1 MFWGCLLYLHHN
13 NVIISYACI
22 PSADPLDLHHFPP
35 PQFKGTS
42 LVLPPPLMLAPRL
55 PPPATVLP
63 LLDINTPF
71 PSPYNS
77 ASPSSLLH
85 IHTLSSLPYHS
96 SSLFHL
102 NVISPS
108 PHHANAAIVE
118 SFKEDARTPG
128 DVKEHHN
135 YHLVSIFV
143 IFRVCI
149 LMAPHAPS
157 RLRRSCVPDT
167 ALRLYQPTPPGWCG
181 RRDLCPC

>member
-1 MFWGCLLYLHHN
+1 MFWGCLLYLYHN
-13 NVIISYACI
+13 NFIISYACI
-22 PSADPLDLHHFPP
+22 PSADPLDLHHYPP

-63 LLDINTPF
+63 LLGINTPF

-96 SSLFHL
+96 FSLFHL

-128 DVKEHHN
+128 QRT
-135 YHLVSIFV
+135 S
-143 IFRVCI
+143 
-149 LMAPHAPS
+149 
-157 RLRRSCVPDT
+157 
-167 ALRLYQPTPPGWCG
+167 
-181 RRDLCPC
+181 